1 MDTGPLIDNSM
12 DIIRKTFE
20 TNTFAILRVAKVVI
34 PEMAKRNQ
42 GVIVN
47 IGSIVGQMYVF
58 LLERILVSRFTCHCS
73 SATPW
78 NGIYCA
84 SKAAVDSI
92 SQVLSMECRPFGI
105 QVFHV
110 APGSVKSNLAETGAR
125 HFSLAP
131 KSLYRS
137 FLENIMD
144 RIYTSQGPHS
154 MPAEAFAKRVVSK
167 ALQKNPPLYLCLGG
181 QSLILTILTWV
192 PRAVV
197 MELMWRRFSKKTVK
211 VDK

>member
-20 TNTFAILRVAKVVI
+20 TNTFAILRVAKAVI

-47 IGSIVGQMYVF
+47 IGSIVGQVYV
-58 LLERILVSRFTCHCS
+58 LQRILVFRLICHCS

-137 FLENIMD
+137 FLANIMD
-144 RIYTSQGPHS
+144 RIHSSQGPHS
-154 MPAEAFAKRVVSK
+154 MLAEAFARKVVLK

-181 QSLILTILTWV
+181 QSLILTILTWF
-192 PRAVV
+192 PRAIV
-197 MELMWRRFSKKTVK
+197 MELMWRRFSKKL
-211 VDK
+211 

>member
-20 TNTFAILRVAKVVI
+20 TNTFAIIRVTKVVI

-47 IGSIVGQMYVF
+47 IGSIVGQMYVL
-58 LLERILVSRFTCHCS
+58 LLERISVSYHCF

-105 QVFHV
+105 RVFHV

-131 KSLYRS
+131 KSLYKS
-137 FLENIMD
+137 FLANIMD
-144 RIYTSQGPHS
+144 RIYTSQSSHS
-154 MPAEAFAKRVVSK
+154 MPVEAFARGVVSK
-167 ALQKNPPLYLCLGG
+167 ALQKNPPSYLCLGG
-181 QSLILTILTWV
+181 QSLILTILTWF
-192 PRAVV
+192 PRALV
-197 MELMWRRFSKKTVK
+197 MELMWRRFSKKL
-211 VDK
+211 

>member
-20 TNTFAILRVAKVVI
+20 TNTFAILRVAKAVI

-47 IGSIVGQMYVF
+47 IGSIVGQVYV
-58 LLERILVSRFTCHCS
+58 LQRILVFRLICHCF

-110 APGSVKSNLAETGAR
+110 APGSIKSNLAETGAR

-137 FLENIMD
+137 FLANIMD
-144 RIYTSQGPHS
+144 RIYSSQGPHS
-154 MPAEAFAKRVVSK
+154 MLAEAFARKVVLK

-181 QSLILTILTWV
+181 QSLILTILTWF
-192 PRAVV
+192 PRAIV
-197 MELMWRRFSKKTVK
+197 MELMWRRFSKKL
-211 VDK
+211 

>member
-20 TNTFAILRVAKVVI
+20 TNTFAILRVAKAVI

-47 IGSIVGQMYVF
+47 IGSIVGQVYVF
-58 LLERILVSRFTCHCS
+58 PLEQILVFRLICS

-92 SQVLSMECRPFGI
+92 SQVLSMECRPLGI

-110 APGSVKSNLAETGAR
+110 APGSVKSNLSETGNR

-137 FLENIMD
+137 FLANIMD
-144 RIYTSQGPHS
+144 RIYSSQGPHS
-154 MPAEAFAKRVVSK
+154 MPAEAFARRVVSK

-181 QSLILTILTWV
+181 QSLILTILTWF

-197 MELMWRRFSKKTVK
+197 MELMWRRFSKKLWK
-211 VDK
+211 WI